1 MLRFICSTFDKIL
14 FSVNAVVAMQLPGFI
29 QQYGQRIS
37 GHLAEAQYQLQ
48 KYQYIA
54 DQHYQGDILLLV
66 RRYQMNSDPG
76 INAAG
81 DVVFD
86 LIDRISLLTKHVSHL
101 FESDYFL
108 QIYYFIIE
116 LDLEIARATLQ
127 DYQLT
132 IPLNIAAIATGIG
145 FAVFV
150 SLISGM
156 TLKIFQR
163 NT

>member
-1 MLRFICSTFDKIL
+1 MFKFIFSSLDKIL
-14 FSVNAVVAMQLPGFI
+14 FAVNAILAMQLPGFI

-66 RRYQMNSDPG
+66 KRYQTNSDPG

-86 LIDRISLLTKHVSHL
+86 LIERISVLTKQVSHL
-101 FESDYFL
+101 FDSDYL
-108 QIYYFIIE
+108 SQIYYFIIE
-116 LDLEIARATLQ
+116 IDLDIARATLQ

-132 IPLNIAAIATGIG
+132 VPLNTAAIATGIG
-145 FAVFV
+145 FAVFA
-150 SLISGM
+150 SFISVI
-156 TLKIFQR
+156 TLNLFQR
-163 NT
+163 KT

>member
-1 MLRFICSTFDKIL
+1 MFKFIFSSLDKIL
-14 FSVNAVVAMQLPGFI
+14 FSVNVVLAMQLPGFI

-66 RRYQMNSDPG
+66 KRYQMNSDPG

-86 LIDRISLLTKHVSHL
+86 LIERISLLTHHVAHL
-101 FESDYFL
+101 FESDYFAK
-108 QIYYFIIE
+108 IYYFIIE
-116 LDLEIARATLQ
+116 IDLDIAKATLQ

-132 IPLNIAAIATGIG
+132 IPLNTAAIATGIG
-145 FAVFV
+145 FAIFV
-150 SLISGM
+150 SVISTM
-156 TLKIFQR
+156 TLNLFQR

>member
-1 MLRFICSTFDKIL
+1 MFKFIFSTFDKIL
-14 FSVNAVVAMQLPGFI
+14 FAVNAIIAMQLPGFI

-66 RRYQMNSDPG
+66 KRYQMNSDPG

-86 LIDRISLLTKHVSHL
+86 LIERISLLSKQVSHL
-101 FESDYFL
+101 FESDYVT
-108 QIYYFIIE
+108 QIYYFFIE
-116 LDLEIARATLQ
+116 IDLDIAKATLQ

-145 FAVFV
+145 FAIFA
-150 SLISGM
+150 SLISSM